1 MMSNGTS
8 SALSTRTHFSFRVDT
23 WTPDSESIVEHTRR
37 FALELLLPFAIAFA
51 AMFTL
56 QITGACAGEVT
67 ICSQH
72 YGSVYNKH
80 DKSDWVYRVVDGKKC
95 WFPANGMKRGSEKP
109 LDELRWP
116 SSETAP
122 PVSIPTDSDP
132 AKMQAPW
139 DMEHRWQGDKQ

>member
-1 MMSNGTS
+1 
-8 SALSTRTHFSFRVDT
+8 
-23 WTPDSESIVEHTRR
+23 
-37 FALELLLPFAIAFA
+37 
-51 AMFTL
+51 MFTL

-116 SSETAP
+116 QLGDRP

-139 DMEHRWQGDKQ
+139 DMEHRWQGDKQRARLTPPVQSGRFGANDPAQRSWHPQ